1 MPLLDPAPPLPPL
14 PPPSSLALPPPAL
27 ELPPPPSPG
36 GGESTV
42 GMLSDSWGWSFVVG
56 LALLTVIYCVTGCV
70 RRCSHGHSGLGAM
83 PHPDFWRSLPE
94 LVADGVRFAM
104 GKDRPPRERRTSRAV
119 AGISGHDDEYYSAG
133 RRDSADYIPAGGSV
147 PLPLSPPN
155 PVRSAA
161 RLSAHSLAPARQRR
175 EPGDYTS
182 RGSRS
187 QAAAARADRTGSGR
201 RLSSGAPPPP
211 NWPAEGD
218 RKPAAGGGGEEEDE
232 WRNRKTRDTRR
243 EEREER
249 ERRSALPPSFAPLA
263 ALLLSLARLGLAR
276 VKAWV
281 DSGGTDAH
289 WMLAAEREDDVE
301 NVRRPMPA
309 GDE

>member
-161 RLSAHSLAPARQRR
+161 GSALTLWRR
-175 EPGDYTS
+175 
-182 RGSRS
+182 RGSGGSRATTP
-187 QAAAARADRTGSGR
+187 AAAAGPK
-201 RLSSGAPPPP
+201 PPPP
-211 NWPAEGD
+211 GPTAPAPGGASPPAP
-218 RKPAAGGGGEEEDE
+218 RPRQTGPPRATGSLPRAAGA
-232 WRNRKTRDTRR
+232 RR
-243 EEREER
+243 RM
-249 ERRSALPPSFAPLA
+249 
-263 ALLLSLARLGLAR
+263 
-276 VKAWV
+276 
-281 DSGGTDAH
+281 SGGTG
-289 WMLAAEREDDVE
+289 
-301 NVRRPMPA
+301 RRGTRGGRRGKSASGGPPSHPPSPPLLPSCSAWRGLGWPESRRGWTPGARMRT
-309 GDE
+309 GC

>member
-1 MPLLDPAPPLPPL
+1 MGKSGEREAGMALLPDIPPPPLLPPPL
-14 PPPSSLALPPPAL
+14 PPPSSLALPPPL

-104 GKDRPPRERRTSRAV
+104 GKDGPPRERRASRAV

-147 PLPLSPPN
+147 PRPPPPPTPN
-155 PVRSAA
+155 PQTLRSAA
-161 RLSAHSLAPARQRR
+161 GSALTLWRRRARAAAGAGRLHQPRQPVPSRRRPGRPRRLRAAPLLRRPAPAKLARR
-175 EPGDYTS
+175 GRPEAC
-182 RGSRS
+182 RG
-187 QAAAARADRTGSGR
+187 GR
-201 RLSSGAPPPP
+201 GR
-211 NWPAEGD
+211 
-218 RKPAAGGGGEEEDE
+218 GGGG
-232 WRNRKTRDTRR
+232 
-243 EEREER
+243 
-249 ERRSALPPSFAPLA
+249 
-263 ALLLSLARLGLAR
+263 
-276 VKAWV
+276 
-281 DSGGTDAH
+281 
-289 WMLAAEREDDVE
+289 
-301 NVRRPMPA
+301 
-309 GDE
+309 

>member
-147 PLPLSPPN
+147 PPPLPPKPCSFSGPAQRSLSG
-155 PVRSAA
+155 A
-161 RLSAHSLAPARQRR
+161 
-175 EPGDYTS
+175 G
-182 RGSRS
+182 
-187 QAAAARADRTGSGR
+187 AAAAGAGRLHQPRQPVPSRRRPGRPHRLRAAPLLRRPAPAQLARRGRPEACRGR
-201 RLSSGAPPPP
+201 RG
-211 NWPAEGD
+211 
-218 RKPAAGGGGEEEDE
+218 RGGG
-232 WRNRKTRDTRR
+232 
-243 EEREER
+243 
-249 ERRSALPPSFAPLA
+249 
-263 ALLLSLARLGLAR
+263 
-276 VKAWV
+276 
-281 DSGGTDAH
+281 
-289 WMLAAEREDDVE
+289 
-301 NVRRPMPA
+301 
-309 GDE
+309 